1 MFIVFILLSF
11 LLGTILYLIAKRS
24 DSVVVV
30 SYKTVFTIIMTGIY
44 IVSFVSI
51 VLLEFGIFRIDYLLA
66 IIIIMFI
73 LALMVFFFS
82 KPIPKIK
89 PVFHIEAVHIIMFI
103 ILFLAAFL
111 RLPPSNYVM
120 GGQDQGLY
128 VNIGNN
134 IANTGKIFIKDTL
147 FDALSGN
154 PELKDYYIKSN
165 YMWTG
170 KAIEDKY
177 EGTFVPGIYVKDIDK
192 GELVPQFYHLQ
203 PAWFA
208 ISNKLLGV
216 ERSTYPLFIFSMLSI
231 IAIYL
236 LSYSIFHNRL
246 ISVISALLL
255 AVNPLHSFMS
265 RFPVTEVTASMF
277 FLSALYFYLESEN
290 KNIYLLIL
298 SMLSFGCLFFTRIT
312 GFLFLPVLF
321 FFLLYFQVFER
332 SSAKRR
338 NVLFFM
344 TGIFVLY
351 LFSLYHGLVF
361 SFPYSHDIYKNN
373 MGFENLNLLGKPELK
388 AIVCG
393 VLIMMFLYL
402 LYFIVGRFRNEFRK
416 FWYHMAKNKIL
427 IVSSIL
433 VVILLMI
440 GHKAYKL
447 GFTNKLVGDPW
458 IGERWKMAGQGIKS
472 LRNYFNLVV
481 LSKFLTPLGILFF
494 FSGIYMLLKKS
505 FYNKSFLILGLFTI
519 NFFLINTVGNYTTP
533 YLYYYARYL
542 LSELLPLM
550 IITISFAL
558 VYFLNLSNRVR
569 VKRTV
574 FFIIMLV
581 LLAPPIFY
589 SSLQAKGTELKG
601 FYEGFKQIDD
611 ELKGKPILFIDSNS
625 SYTGQIKPNS
635 KDWILGKLITP
646 LRFTFSR
653 ETFIFDSK
661 ELNKEKLR
669 ELFTFFKKQ
678 GYDVFSISN
687 NTEVKYEYLKHIK
700 DVAIAFEQ
708 MEISSSRPKKYNNR
722 ELHVSIYRYVE

>member
-1 MFIVFILLSF
+1 MFIVFVILSL

-24 DSVVVV
+24 ASVVIVN
-30 SYKTVFTIIMTGIY
+30 YTTLFTIVMTSIY
-44 IVSFVSI
+44 IVSFASI

-66 IIIIMFI
+66 IIIILFVLTLI
-73 LALMVFFFS
+73 YFFTS
-82 KPIPKIK
+82 RPVPKLK
-89 PVFHIEAVHIIMFI
+89 LVFHIETVHIILFL
-103 ILFLAAFL
+103 ILLLAAFL
-111 RLPPSNYVM
+111 RFPPSNYVM

-134 IANTGKIFIKDTL
+134 IARTGKIFIKDTL
-147 FDALSGN
+147 LDALNAN
-154 PELKDYYIKSN
+154 PELKDYYVRSN
-165 YMWTG
+165 YGGTG
-170 KAIEDKY
+170 KAVEGKY
-177 EGTFVPGIYVKDIDK
+177 EGFFVPGIYVKNLDK

-203 PAWFA
+203 PVWFA
-208 ISNKLLGV
+208 ISNRLLGV

-246 ISVISALLL
+246 ISVVSALLL

-290 KNIYLLIL
+290 KSIYLLIL

-321 FFLLYFQVFER
+321 FFLLYFQVFEH
-332 SSAKRR
+332 SAVKRR
-338 NVLFFM
+338 NAMFFM
-344 TGIFVLY
+344 TGVFILY

-373 MGFENLNLLGKPELK
+373 MGFKGLNLSGKIELK
-388 AIVCG
+388 AISYG
-393 VLIMMFLYL
+393 VLMIICPYL
-402 LYFIVGRFRNEFRK
+402 LFFVVGRFRNEFRK
-416 FWYHMAKNKIL
+416 FWYCLARKKKVIL
-427 IVSSIL
+427 TSIL
-433 VVILLMI
+433 LTILFLI
-440 GHKAYKL
+440 CYKAYIL
-447 GFTNKLVGDPW
+447 AFTDRLINDPL
-458 IGERWKMAGQGIKS
+458 IGARWKMAGQGIKS

-481 LSKFLTPLGILFF
+481 LSKFLTPVGILLF
-494 FSGIYMLLKKS
+494 FSGIYMLLKRS
-505 FYNKSFLILGLFTI
+505 FYNKRFLILGLFTI

-601 FYEGFKQIDD
+601 FYEGLKQIDA
-611 ELKGKPILFIDSNS
+611 EVGERSILFIDSNS
-625 SYTGQIKPNS
+625 NYTGHDKPDS
-635 KDWILGKLITP
+635 KNWILGKLVTP
-646 LRFTFSR
+646 LRFTFGR

-669 ELFTFFKKQ
+669 EFIVFFKGQ
-678 GYDVFSISN
+678 GYDVFVMAN
-687 NTEVKYEYLKHIK
+687 NTELKYEYLKHIK
-700 DVAIAFEQ
+700 DVVIAFEQ
-708 MEISSSRPKKYNNR
+708 MGTSSSRPKKYNNR
-722 ELHVSIYRYVE
+722 GLHTSIYRYVE